1 MLLHPALQT
10 RWSGSVSIRPEPSS
24 RWLPR
29 KALEDAREVRLIL
42 ESDRLS
48 DIDHGHAGSDE
59 HLLSAFDPAAEQVFV
74 RPQARSGFELGGEMH
89 AREAGRR
96 SNIAETYGF
105 AEMGLDIFD
114 GSFQLPSRKLI
125 HRRPPS
131 RANSA

>member
-10 RWSGSVSIRPEPSS
+10 RWSGSVSVRPEPGS
-24 RWLPR
+24 RGLAR
-29 KALEDAREVRLIL
+29 KALEDAREVGLIL
-42 ESDRLS
+42 ESDRLRN
-48 DIDHGHAGSDE
+48 IDYRHARSDE

-74 RPQARSGFELGGEMH
+74 RPQARSGFELRGEMH

-96 SNIAETYGF
+96 SNIGEAYGF
-105 AEMGLDIFD
+105 GEMGLDIFD

-125 HRRPPS
+125 HRRPPR